1 MEHAWV
7 VCMQALR
14 LLRSKNPSVWHS
26 PLCKCLRMLTPTPS
40 LWARTHVVRDT
51 QPNKYCLPIL
61 CHSTPWR
68 EASIDKPAQLYL
80 INSLFSL
87 VLPFLSPLLP
97 ACLAYISTPCSPS
110 DLAAELLQILSI
122 YPQKHKSS
130 DQPRLVLFLINYFI
144 PSSWQLIVK
153 QRIFHIARF
162 TLLHPRCAQ
171 PAAISSTRMCCLGKG
186 QRVTWNLL
194 SQTRLSKVLVLCLS
208 LPYE

>member
-1 MEHAWV
+1 
-7 VCMQALR
+7 
-14 LLRSKNPSVWHS
+14 
-26 PLCKCLRMLTPTPS
+26 MLTPTPS
-40 LWARTHVVRDT
+40 LWARTHIVRDT

-97 ACLAYISTPCSPS
+97 ARLAYISTPCSPS

-144 PSSWQLIVK
+144 PSSWQKGKKKLTKKGGWVLIVK
-153 QRIFHIARF
+153 QRIFHIARY

-171 PAAISSTRMCCLGKG
+171 PAAISNTRMCCLGKG
-186 QRVTWNLL
+186 QRVT
-194 SQTRLSKVLVLCLS
+194 
-208 LPYE
+208 

>member
-40 LWARTHVVRDT
+40 FWARTHVVRDT

-97 ACLAYISTPCSPS
+97 ARLAYISTPCSPS

-144 PSSWQLIVK
+144 PSSWQKGKKKLTK
-153 QRIFHIARF
+153 KGGGC
-162 TLLHPRCAQ
+162 LL
-171 PAAISSTRMCCLGKG
+171 
-186 QRVTWNLL
+186 
-194 SQTRLSKVLVLCLS
+194 
-208 LPYE
+208 